1 VTLADSPY
9 PGEVALLEREHELG
23 VLQTTITSAIGGEGS
38 GVAVSGDSGT
48 GKSTLLA
55 AAVDAAVGSTVS
67 AGAARVLRGTC
78 DPLSTPRPLGPFRDV
93 APDLGLG
100 RLHRD
105 DNVPLAQLCEEI
117 YDALRTE
124 PTVLV
129 VEDLHWVDA
138 ASAEVLRFLAR
149 RLDGTPVALLVS
161 YRPHETGAGHVARPL
176 LGDFARLDGLV
187 TIELGPLSVAAVADL
202 VTGTS
207 LDAARV
213 HELTGGNA
221 FFVTEVAKDPD
232 RPLPASVRD
241 AVLAR
246 ASDVSPEDFEVLQLV
261 ATAPD
266 RLDDRVLPALE
277 VDLPTLRRL
286 DITGLLTRTR
296 GGLAFRHELA
306 RQAVESTIPP
316 GGGASLHA
324 RLLAAL
330 EKIELPEPAVL
341 THHAAAAH
349 NAGRTAYH
357 AQAAAA
363 EAIRA
368 ASHSEAAAFFQIALD
383 HLGEVPDA
391 DRARLL
397 QSLSFEQYMISH
409 LDEAIANIRATFP
422 LWERVGDVA
431 GLADAHQT
439 CATYE
444 YYNARRHEAEAQ
456 ADAAAQIAEGAG
468 ATLAYGA
475 ARAAQGFM
483 AYMRSDVDRALS
495 CVADAGRMPGTL
507 PGPLALKSGLVRDL
521 SDLVRGETEARGRVA
536 DLIDSARSHRWD
548 ELASTGYSQLA
559 SLDVEHH
566 RLRSAEHVLEASLP
580 FTVDRDIPIC
590 RHWQTGVRARL
601 RFHQGR
607 WNAAVEDADRVLDE
621 EGMPVARLWPHLVA
635 ALVPMRSGAAD
646 STPHL
651 ERAWEL
657 SRQIDEPLRRLPVL
671 SALAERMWMSGAA
684 DPRITEDAVDELERL
699 AGAAGSEWAIGELG
713 SWLLRLGVVDKP
725 PTSVAEPFRLA
736 GEGRHDEAAARW
748 RTLGEPF
755 AEAITLGDA
764 PDPGLRV
771 RGIELLDRLG
781 AIGTADR
788 RRVELRSEGVPQ
800 VPQRPRASTRANPS
814 GLTNRQL
821 DVAKLVARGF
831 TNGEIASRL
840 FISPK
845 TADHHVSAVLTKL
858 GLPNRRAV
866 VLRADELGLA

>member
-1 VTLADSPY
+1 
-9 PGEVALLEREHELG
+9 
-23 VLQTTITSAIGGEGS
+23 
-38 GVAVSGDSGT
+38 
-48 GKSTLLA
+48 
-55 AAVDAAVGSTVS
+55 
-67 AGAARVLRGTC
+67 
-78 DPLSTPRPLGPFRDV
+78 
-93 APDLGLG
+93 
-100 RLHRD
+100 
-105 DNVPLAQLCEEI
+105 
-117 YDALRTE
+117 
-124 PTVLV
+124 
-129 VEDLHWVDA
+129 
-138 ASAEVLRFLAR
+138 
-149 RLDGTPVALLVS
+149 VALLVS
-161 YRPHETGAGHVARPL
+161 YRPHETDAGHVARPL
-176 LGDFARLDGLV
+176 LGDFARLEGLA
-187 TIELGPLSVAAVADL
+187 TLELGPLSVAAVADL
-202 VTGTS
+202 VTGTA
-207 LDAARV
+207 LDAERV
-213 HELTGGNA
+213 HELTGGNP

-246 ASDVSPEDFEVLQLV
+246 TADVSADDFEVLQLV
-261 ATAPD
+261 STAPD
-266 RLDDRVLPALE
+266 RLDDRVLPALD

-286 DITGLLTRTR
+286 DTTGLLTRTR

-330 EKIELPEPAVL
+330 ETIALPEPAVL
-341 THHAAAAH
+341 THHALAAH
-349 NAGRTAYH
+349 DAARTAYH

-383 HLGEVPDA
+383 HLTDA
-391 DRARLL
+391 SDAERARIL
-397 QSLSFEQYMISH
+397 QNLSFEQYMTSR
-409 LDEAIANIRATFP
+409 LPEAIANIRATFP

-456 ADAAAQIAEGAG
+456 ADAAAHIADGSG

-475 ARAAQGFM
+475 ARAARGFM
-483 AYMRSDVDRALS
+483 AYMRSDVDLALS
-495 CVADAGRMPGTL
+495 CVAEVEGTPGTL
-507 PGPLALKSGLVRDL
+507 PGQLVLKTDLVRDL
-521 SDLVRGETEARGRVA
+521 ADLVRGEEEARGRVA

-601 RFHQGR
+601 HFAQGR
-607 WNAAVEDADRVLDE
+607 WSAAVEDAERVLDE
-621 EGMPVARLWPHLVA
+621 EGMPVARLWPYLVA
-635 ALVPMRSGAAD
+635 ALVPMRSG
-646 STPHL
+646 TPDGSAHL
-651 ERAWEL
+651 DQAWEL
-657 SRQIDEPLRRLPVL
+657 AGQIDEPLRRLPVL

-684 DPRITEDAVDELERL
+684 DPRVTDDAVEELERL
-699 AGAAGSEWAIGELG
+699 GGAAGSEWAVGELG
-713 SWLLRLGVVDKP
+713 AWLLRLGLIEKP
-725 PTSVAEPFRLA
+725 PSAAAEPFRLA
-736 GEGRHDEAAARW
+736 AEGRYDPAAARW

-755 AEAITLGDA
+755 AEAMTLGDA

-771 RGIELLDRLG
+771 RGVELLDRLG

-788 RRVELRSEGVPQ
+788 RRIELRSDGLAQ

-821 DVAKLVARGF
+821 EVAKLVARGF
-831 TNGEIASRL
+831 TNAEIAARL